1 MSDGTIAVNGP
12 IARLANAAVRPL
24 YSNNTRRNIKLNGN
38 VLKRIGLALTET
50 PAKIVG
56 FSSLFIGFI
65 STIWKAMSGSQ
76 PESTLGKIF
85 SWLVP
90 IGAYLISA
98 LSAYL
103 GYKGHKSITEALYSL
118 DSEASQKEILNHIVS
133 EQLNH
138 FKKSD
143 FHGKKPRS
151 LNDLILC
158 VNEYLKLIRIKEHSI
173 KLGMQSF
180 SGSIETRD
188 VFQTN
193 SPACLKKNN
202 MDYGLRVSFD
212 TKETKSISQFTPIKL
227 EFIAKP
233 TSSSDE
239 SFRVLKTIDTTI
251 STVVLS
257 GWISGIPNTVISD
270 TRRII
275 YGDQDNTKGRIVSI
289 DQSKGIA

>member
-12 IARLANAAVRPL
+12 MARLANAAVRPL
-24 YSNNTRRNIKLNGN
+24 YSNSTRRNIKLNGN
-38 VLKRIGLALTET
+38 VFQKIGLALTET

-56 FSSLFIGFI
+56 FGSLFLGFA

-118 DSEASQKEILNHIVS
+118 NSEASQKEILNRIVS
-133 EQLNH
+133 GQLNR
-138 FKKSD
+138 FKDSKWHD
-143 FHGKKPRS
+143 KKPRS
-151 LNDLILC
+151 LDDLILR
-158 VNEYLKLIRIKEHSI
+158 VNEYLKLIRIEEHSI
-173 KLGMQSF
+173 ELGMENHSND
-180 SGSIETRD
+180 IETRE

-193 SPACLKKNN
+193 SLACLKKNN
-202 MDYGLRVSFD
+202 MVYGLRVSFD
-212 TKETKSISQFTPIKL
+212 TKETKSVSQFTPIKL

-233 TSSSDE
+233 SSSSNE

-257 GWISGIPNTVISD
+257 GWIEGIPNIVVSD

-275 YGDQDNTKGRIVSI
+275 YGDQDNTKERIISI
-289 DQSKGIA
+289 DKGIA